1 MPEPTT
7 EEHSHHHHHHR
18 SRTQSSQTQA
28 STYRSTGTGD
38 YSVRSFGKRGDSTT
52 KVLPEG
58 TLPVAVMSV
67 LLTALLF
74 APVTLVMFFRNKTLS
89 ETNSLLRDQLGRLM
103 MQMEEG
109 AADGN
114 VDASLAQVPIKTRY
128 VEDEDAD
135 RPQRQTIRTRYV
147 EEEAAPATDSSPIA
161 AAAPAAK
168 RLDAPVVSDEA
179 IASAVGMTM
188 DEIKALRRDMRLLPN
203 GIRLVEDGR
212 GGETLERDI
221 FAQNLQNGFD
231 LLSIG
236 QKRDAEAI
244 FEMVSGAK
252 PCWPYGHFYAAIASS
267 DRSEMAKASRLF
279 STARALGAMT
289 TEGELYSALAS
300 LFMKAT
306 ATASSTLGRVALAPR
321 RAEGLQIGPVYVPA
335 STPPDILAKLRAI
348 RGVGEIR
355 TIEW

>member
-1 MPEPTT
+1 MPEPT
-7 EEHSHHHHHHR
+7 EEHSHHHHHHHR
-18 SRTQSSQTQA
+18 SSTQSSQTQA
-28 STYRSTGTGD
+28 STYRSTGTGG

-89 ETNSLLRDQLGRLM
+89 ESNFELRDQLGRLM
-103 MQMEEG
+103 AKMEED

-114 VDASLAQVPIKTRY
+114 VDASFAQAPAKTRY
-128 VEDEDAD
+128 VEDEDM
-135 RPQRQTIRTRYV
+135 PQRPIVRTRHV
-147 EEEAAPATDSSPIA
+147 EEDAAPVADLSPTA
-161 AAAPAAK
+161 VAAPAA
-168 RLDAPVVSDEA
+168 RRPNTPIVNDEA

-203 GIRLVEDGR
+203 GMRLVEDGR

-221 FAQNLQNGFD
+221 LAQNLQNGFD

-244 FEMVSGAK
+244 FEMVSSAK
-252 PCWPYGHFYAAIASS
+252 PCWPYGHFFAAIASS

-300 LFMKAT
+300 LFIKAT

-321 RAEGLQIGPVYVPA
+321 REEGLQIGPVYVPA

-355 TIEW
+355 AIEW